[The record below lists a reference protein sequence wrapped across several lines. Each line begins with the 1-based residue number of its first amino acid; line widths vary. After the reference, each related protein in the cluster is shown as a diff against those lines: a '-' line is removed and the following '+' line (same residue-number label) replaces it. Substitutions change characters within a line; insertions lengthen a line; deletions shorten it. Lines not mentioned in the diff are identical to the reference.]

1 MSSDSEDPSKGVK
14 AWEARRKE
22 WTTPNQYYLDHTEQ
36 ITIESK
42 KYEPIIRNEAQR
54 IAIYKQLVYKRQVF
68 RNPIPVKYI
77 IPILVTG
84 WQEDGLWP
92 KGMIVQD
99 KSD

>member
-1 MSSDSEDPSKGVK
+1 MSTELEDPSKGIK

-22 WTTPNQYYLDHTEQ
+22 WTTPNQHYLNQMEKYD
-36 ITIESK
+36 IENK
-42 KYEPIIRNEAQR
+42 KYELIIQNEAQR
-54 IAIYKQLVYKRQVF
+54 IAIYKQLVHKRQVF

-77 IPILVTG
+77 IPVLVTG